1 MSKFIRHYQGET
13 KKPGNANININIII
27 LISMIIIV
35 ILIPIIIFIAVVVA
49 VAVVE
54 SALLIKWFAV
64 RFAPEQ
70 LQLSLMSPP
79 KTKMSINLAASARHP
94 CPECP
99 DSQKPESRVV
109 SHQNVC

>member
-1 MSKFIRHYQGET
+1 MSKFIKHKQGET
-13 KKPGNANININIII
+13 KKPGNANNININIII
-27 LISMIIIV
+27 LISMIIIL
-35 ILIPIIIFIAVVVA
+35 ILILIV
-49 VAVVE
+49 VVE

-94 CPECP
+94 SPKCPKCP
-99 DSQKPESRVV
+99 DSQKPESRLPDK
-109 SHQNVC
+109 C